1 MLYFQLVDYPKCTD
15 KQFECKNFRCI
26 SKNLVCNGEDN
37 CRDGNKTDEI
47 QCRKSYSCPTINV
60 RVEFPLCL
68 MNTIVC
74 VLFCSG
80 SSL

>member
-1 MLYFQLVDYPKCTD
+1 MEKTIVEMAT
-15 KQFECKNFRCI
+15 KQM
-26 SKNLVCNGEDN
+26 
-37 CRDGNKTDEI
+37 
-47 QCRKSYSCPTINV
+47 KSNVVSLYSCPTINV
-60 RVEFPLCL
+60 SVEFPLCL